1 MPTRMHTRR
10 IALAGGFALLAGAA
24 CKDSPSAPS
33 TDRVVAGSQQ
43 SLQTLFVGLVGSD
56 RAAAGNEGYYATA
69 DIWARDV
76 IRPDPN
82 EPRWLTEFYE
92 TPPDPSG
99 FGGAVWD
106 PYYVALRAAHALIAN
121 PSLTSLAPA
130 SQAAARGFIRTLEAR
145 EYLNVIEYHDLN
157 GAVIQGDNPSTL
169 YPIRTKQAVLTYIAA
184 LLDSANADFTAAGNI
199 AVPFTVPA
207 GYQTHGDY
215 ALVSNLMLYNRGLK
229 GKVEVYLTLV
239 DANAPDLTHAQVA
252 LTALNTALAG
262 GTASAAYLRQGPYY
276 EFTPSAP
283 DLAPNP
289 LVDAKLLLTSNF
301 VSAIDPADARGA
313 NIVPTPSQSAAGFT
327 SAPARIAITDPSNTA
342 NLTTPLPIL
351 RNAELYL
358 LRAQAEIALGDLAA
372 ATADVNVVHTV
383 EGGVP
388 AYGVFTAPT
397 SAIQALLYEYRYSFV
412 LQGPQ
417 HLVALREYGLL
428 NDAYISQPGIPTPGA
443 GKDPLNQRDPIP
455 SGEATARNGNVTP
468 QP

>member
-1 MPTRMHTRR
+1 MPTRMHPRM
-10 IALAGGFALLAGAA
+10 IALAGALALLAGAG
-24 CKDSPSAPS
+24 CKDNPSAPS

-43 SLQTLFVGLVGSD
+43 SLQTLFLGLVGSD
-56 RAAAGNEGYYATA
+56 RAAAGTESYYATA

-99 FGGAVWD
+99 FGGVQWD
-106 PYYVALRAAHALIAN
+106 PYYVALRAAHSLLAD

-130 SQAAARGFIRTLEAR
+130 SRAAASGFIRTLEAR
-145 EYLNVIEYHDLN
+145 EYLNVVEYHDVN

-169 YPIRTKQAVLTYIAA
+169 YPIRTKQAVLTYVSA
-184 LLDSANADFTAAGNI
+184 LLDSANADFTAAGDI
-199 AVPFTVPA
+199 AVPFAVPG

-215 ALVSNLMLYNRGLK
+215 SLVSNLVLYNRGLK
-229 GKVEVYLTLV
+229 GKAEVYLTLL
-239 DANAPDLTHAQVA
+239 DANAPDLTHAQA
-252 LTALNTALAG
+252 AATALNAALAG
-262 GTASAAYLRQGPYY
+262 GTASAAYLLQGPYY

-301 VSAIDPADARGA
+301 VNSINPADARRA
-313 NIVPTPSQSAAGFT
+313 NIVPTPSQSAVGYT
-327 SAPARIAITDPSNTA
+327 SAPARLAITDPSNTA

-358 LRAQAEIALGDLAA
+358 LRAQAEIALGNLAA
-372 ATADVNVVHTV
+372 ATADINVVHRV
-383 EGGVP
+383 EGGLP
-388 AYGVFTAPT
+388 AYGTFATPA

-412 LQGPQ
+412 AQGPQ
-417 HLVALREYGLL
+417 HLVALREYGVL

-443 GKDPLNQRDPIP
+443 GKDPLNQRNPIP
-455 SGEATARNGNVTP
+455 NSEATARGGNVTP